1 MRWLK
6 DAFIESLNQG
16 YTLLGF
22 FVAWVLLEGSARTIV
37 GYAVFVTTFIHL
49 VTIRLREDKDK
60 KSNQTSS
67 DE

>member
-49 VTIRLREDKDK
+49 VTIRLREDKDE

>member
-49 VTIRLREDKDK
+49 ITIRLREDKDK
-60 KSNQTSS
+60 K
-67 DE
+67 D

>member
-6 DAFIESLNQG
+6 DAIIESLNQG

-22 FVAWVLLEGSARTIV
+22 FVAWLLLEGSARTVV
-37 GYAVFVTTFIHL
+37 GYSILL
-49 VTIRLREDKDK
+49 VTLVHLITIRIRESKD
-60 KSNQTSS
+60 

>member
-6 DAFIESLNQG
+6 DAIVESLNQG

-37 GYAVFVTTFIHL
+37 GYATLVVTLIHL
-49 VTIRLREDKDK
+49 VTIRVREDKAD
-60 KSNQTSS
+60 
-67 DE
+67 D

>member
-6 DAFIESLNQG
+6 NMFIEALNQG

-37 GYAVFVTTFIHL
+37 GYAILITTVIHL
-49 VTIRLREDKDK
+49 ITIKIREDKDEE
-60 KSNQTSS
+60 
-67 DE
+67 D

>member
-6 DAFIESLNQG
+6 DALVESLNQG

-37 GYAVFVTTFIHL
+37 GYSILL
-49 VTIRLREDKDK
+49 VTIIHLITIRIREGKNKD
-60 KSNQTSS
+60 
-67 DE
+67 E

>member
-6 DAFIESLNQG
+6 DAIIESLNQG

-37 GYAVFVTTFIHL
+37 GYSILLVTLIHL
-49 VTIRLREDKDK
+49 VTIRIREDK
-60 KSNQTSS
+60 NS